1 MLDLQQLQAF
11 VVLCEELHFGR
22 AATRLNV
29 TQPPLT
35 RQIQALEKSVGIQLL
50 QRTTR
55 SVQLPPAGRIFLR
68 QARRL
73 LAEAELLVADAQ
85 RAAVGEIGFL
95 RLGFTAGSRHEFLPS
110 LLADIRP
117 DIEGIDL
124 ILREMVSF
132 RQFQA
137 LATDRLDVG
146 LVRPPIDHG
155 QFASKCV
162 HREKLVVALSR
173 THVLARKEEVR
184 PADLENER
192 TVMYSPYE
200 AAYFY

>member
-55 SVQLPPAGRIFLR
+55 SVQLTPAGRIFLR

-85 RAAVGEIGFL
+85 RAAVG
-95 RLGFTAGSRHEFLPS
+95 S
-110 LLADIRP
+110 LLDGSGGWRA
-117 DIEGIDL
+117 G
-124 ILREMVSF
+124 M
-132 RQFQA
+132 A
-137 LATDRLDVG
+137 GVG
-146 LVRPPIDHG
+146 G
-155 QFASKCV
+155 QP
-162 HREKLVVALSR
+162 LL
-173 THVLARKEEVR
+173 
-184 PADLENER
+184 
-192 TVMYSPYE
+192 
-200 AAYFY
+200 